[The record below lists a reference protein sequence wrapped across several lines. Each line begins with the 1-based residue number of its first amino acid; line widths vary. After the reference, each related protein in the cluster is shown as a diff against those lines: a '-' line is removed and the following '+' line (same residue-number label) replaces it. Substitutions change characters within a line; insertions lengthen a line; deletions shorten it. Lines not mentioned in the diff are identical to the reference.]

1 MVNMNKKIL
10 GIRIGTILTV
20 ALSFFVAVVFWL
32 FIKYSESGA
41 AAAIGALSSMLR
53 GFI

>member
-1 MVNMNKKIL
+1 MNRKIL

-20 ALSFFVAVVFWL
+20 ALSFFAAVVFWL
-32 FIKYSESGA
+32 FIKYSESDA
-41 AAAIGALSSMLR
+41 TVAFGALSSMFR